1 MIAMQ
6 YSFTLPADYDMG
18 IIEKRIT
25 DNGHLLDGYPGLIFK
40 TYLYARLDDM
50 KTGSTENLY
59 APFYLWRDAESLNHF
74 LISTGFQGVAKAFG
88 WPQVRTYPVVA
99 ARLSDDIADAVFAT
113 REISDIAPFSALSQ
127 LVGEPTLDALIDIVA
142 WDTTNWKKIHFTAGK
157 KIIAGNGQH
166 YRIKHISLPLQANIA
181 SRSS

>member
-40 TYLYARLDDM
+40 TYLYARRDDLQ
-50 KTGSTENLY
+50 TDSAENLY
-59 APFYLWRDAESLNHF
+59 APFYLWHDAESLNHF
-74 LISTGFQGVAKAFG
+74 LISAGFQNVVKAFG

-99 ARLSDDIADAVFAT
+99 ARLSDNITGAIFAT
-113 REISDIAPFSALSQ
+113 REISDIAPFNDLSQ
-127 LVGEPTLDALIDIVA
+127 LVGEPIADALIDIVA
-142 WDTTNWKKIHFTAGK
+142 WDTANWKKIHFTAGK
-157 KIIAGNGQH
+157 KIIASHGQH
-166 YRIKHISLPLQANIA
+166 YRIKHISTPYPAEIA
-181 SRSS
+181 